1 MSVNGRIYKSEEQA
15 QDVMDKLKSGG
26 FGGCSAII
34 TPTSAG
40 PEISYRDI
48 CDDTVLNGDVPRY
61 QGLVYAEAVKDGKS
75 VVLVDPAIGFGGEAE
90 AILEAGEPEN
100 TGGFAYMELNNG
112 TPLSDIFSVPTLSNP
127 DRRLSVW
134 SRSFKPLTRHDF
146 TLSSKFGMGLLSSNP
161 APLSSKIGYK
171 TLSGNDRPWETS
183 MGMKLLSNNP
193 APLSSMFGLPL
204 LTRRRTVD

>member
-1 MSVNGRIYKSEEQA
+1 MSVNGRIYKTEEQA

-26 FGGCSAII
+26 FGGCSAMI
-34 TPTSAG
+34 TPASAG
-40 PEISYRDI
+40 PELSYRDI
-48 CDDTVLNGDVPRY
+48 CNDSVLNGDVPRY
-61 QGLVYAEAVKDGKS
+61 QGLVYAAAVNDGKS
-75 VVLVDPAIGFGGEAE
+75 VVLVDPAIGFGAEAE
-90 AILEAGEPEN
+90 SILEAGKPEN
-100 TGGFAYMELNNG
+100 PGGFAYMEIGNG
-112 TPLSDIFSVPTLSNP
+112 TPLSDIFSVPTLSHP
-127 DRRLSVW
+127 DRRQSVW
-134 SRSFKPLTRHDF
+134 SRAFSPLTRHDF

-193 APLSSMFGLPL
+193 TPLSSMFGLPL